1 VRAPKLAA
9 IFDQDPC
16 PNANLNA
23 GRGQPLGDRWECRAI
38 AACPSPDH
46 AVIARELICE
56 PPLRPVKFRDRTLPA
71 ISFYKPIGADDE
83 HPGYASLARG
93 DYHAA
98 AIIHQIQQSF
108 IWDDAAIIVTSAENG
123 CTWDHVAPPKI
134 DRWGAGTRVPTIIIS
149 PFAERHFI
157 DHTTYETSSIVSTGK
172 HAQTPPLKST

>member
-1 VRAPKLAA
+1 VRTRKFAA
-9 IFDQDPC
+9 IFDQIPC
-16 PNANLNA
+16 RNANLNA

-56 PPLRPVKFRDRTLPA
+56 PPL
-71 ISFYKPIGADDE
+71 
-83 HPGYASLARG
+83 
-93 DYHAA
+93 
-98 AIIHQIQQSF
+98 QSF
-108 IWDDAAIIVTSAENG
+108 IWDDAVIIVTSAENG

-157 DHTTYETSSIVSTGK
+157 DHTTYDTTSILKLNETRRGLTSLGDRYA
-172 HAQTPPLKST
+172 HAADLTNALQLK